1 MSFSAGNSGNTAKAI
16 DGIEGATSGAPVSLP
31 SGYIGSPRPATL
43 ADANVTLIATSN
55 PDMVMTPTVT
65 RTITLASTSIPA
77 NYVVRIVNK
86 SPSVTINVN
95 ASGGGLVAIVA
106 GGSQMTVMSN
116 IPSPTVPADWNTNS
130 YGDAF
135 GPGSSVDNAIVRF
148 DGTTGKLVQNSSATI
163 DDAGRLS
170 LTDTLGNGHILSAN
184 GTSAQVIIGRKTSSQ
199 GFVFLGADSTNA
211 LRMWS
216 GGTGSDT
223 PVLGSIILDVTQS
236 GAVTLGPS
244 GFTGTH
250 RANGAINTNEGILNI
265 SASTTTTIFTVAAND
280 AYIMYVTQ
288 GVEANV
294 SASAIIT
301 VGENGTAAQIANLTT
316 NANLVLSIS
325 GLDVRITNN
334 AASTRTFRWKLLR
347 WAR

>member
-1 MSFSAGNSGNTAKAI
+1 M
-16 DGIEGATSGAPVSLP
+16 
-31 SGYIGSPRPATL
+31 
-43 ADANVTLIATSN
+43 
-55 PDMVMTPTVT
+55 
-65 RTITLASTSIPA
+65 
-77 NYVVRIVNK
+77 VRIVNK

-148 DGTTGKLVQNSSATI
+148 DGTTGKVLQSQSITKIDDSGNITIDLSNSILGRIHYQHASGADKVFLVQTI
-163 DDAGRLS
+163 
-170 LTDTLGNGHILSAN
+170 T
-184 GTSAQVIIGRKTSSQ
+184 GTNNFAI
-199 GFVFLGADSTNA
+199 GADYVGGVTKATFGTLAGLDS
-211 LRMWS
+211 WS
-216 GGTGSDT
+216 IKAIQYDGTG
-223 PVLGSIILDVTQS
+223 G
-236 GAVTLGPS
+236 VTLGPS

-250 RANGAINTNEGILNI
+250 RANGAINTNDGVLNI
-265 SASTTTTIFTVAAND
+265 NASTTTTIFTVAAND
-280 AYIMYVTQ
+280 AYIIYVTQ
-288 GVEANV
+288 GAEANV

-316 NANLVLSIS
+316 NANLALSVS

-334 AASTRTFRWKLLR
+334 VAVTRTFKWKLLR